1 MLGVIAIPAAQNHR
15 AGKSWMPE
23 LRCDPLPPGVSAN
36 PAFSKSEINWRI
48 LRGISFVLIP
58 LEVNSVNSATHCKSA
73 SACFLA
79 ASLWPQNCRPTK
91 TIPLTLSLA
100 PGELM
105 SPLHG

>member
-1 MLGVIAIPAAQNHR
+1 LFFLIVLGVIAIPAAQNHR

-23 LRCDPLPPGVSAN
+23 FAMRPLPPGVSAN
-36 PAFSKSEINWRI
+36 PVFSKSEINWRI

-79 ASLWPQNCRPTK
+79 ASLWPQNCRPTQ
-91 TIPLTLSLA
+91 SL
-100 PGELM
+100 
-105 SPLHG
+105 